1 MTSTRNNA
9 LIALTALC
17 AAALFWSF
25 WPVLAEMV
33 ERWSTNPQYSH
44 GYLVPLFSAFLLW
57 YRRRLLPTGDMQGSW
72 WCVPVLAVG
81 LGLHLAGAYLFFDW
95 FSAAALIPVL
105 AGIVLAIGGVRM
117 LAWSW
122 PAIAFLAFMLPLPH
136 RAETLL
142 SHPLQR
148 MATIASTYVF
158 QTIGMP
164 AVAEGNIIL
173 LEEMRVGVVEAC
185 NGLGMLVTF
194 FALSTA
200 VAIVVDRPLVDK
212 LVIVASAIPIA
223 LAANVLRIVMTGLA
237 GVAFG
242 PQVVEVFHDFAGW
255 IMTPLALGMLGIE
268 LWVLSRLLVE
278 VPEEAPVFSFGAVNP
293 SNGTTSTSIANS
305 NPTNGIPTNGNTSN
319 GNPSNGI
326 PSNGKAPSGNGKKE
340 AKQECPVSR

>member
-1 MTSTRNNA
+1 MTSTRNYP
-9 LIALTALC
+9 LISLTALC
-17 AAALFWSF
+17 GAALLWAF
-25 WPVLAEMV
+25 WPVLAETAD
-33 ERWSTNPQYSH
+33 RWSSNPQYSH

-57 YRRRLLPTGDMQGSW
+57 HRRQLFPTDDVRGSW
-72 WCVPVLAVG
+72 WCLPLLAVG
-81 LGLHLAGAYLFFDW
+81 LGLHLAGAYLYFDW

-105 AGIVLAIGGVRM
+105 AGLVLAIGGVRM
-117 LAWSW
+117 LGWSW

-136 RAETLL
+136 RIETML

-158 QTIGMP
+158 QTIGLP
-164 AVAEGNIIL
+164 AVSEGNVIL
-173 LEEMRVGVVEAC
+173 LEEMRIGVIEAC

-200 VAIVVDRPLVDK
+200 VAILVDRPLVDK

-223 LAANVLRIVMTGLA
+223 LAANVLRIVITGLT

-242 PQVVEVFHDFAGW
+242 AEIADKVFHTFAGL

-278 VPEEAPVFSFGAVNP
+278 APEEIPVFNFSAVNGKP
-293 SNGTTSTSIANS
+293 DVKAAGTKGEQAR
-305 NPTNGIPTNGNTSN
+305 
-319 GNPSNGI
+319 
-326 PSNGKAPSGNGKKE
+326 
-340 AKQECPVSR
+340 QECPVSR